1 MSEACPCGS
10 SSYAACCGPRHSGL
24 RPAETAEALMRSRY
38 AAYALGL
45 GDYLVATN
53 ARPARPGESA
63 ELTAWGK
70 SVAWVGLA
78 VEAVHSG
85 EATDDAGVVQFSA
98 RFLEAGALVTLAER
112 SRFSRVTGAWRYVEG
127 TSDVRREKLVR
138 NAPCPCGS
146 GRKAKQCHL

>member
-1 MSEACPCGS
+1 MCAAVEDEDEQKKKQNKGAIVSVSSEVYHERQRLQLCGVHCVNNVLQRRAYTQAS
-10 SSYAACCGPRHSGL
+10 FDVLCEELSPSKGWMQINPH
-24 RPAETAEALMRSRY
+24 RS
-38 AAYALGL
+38 ALGL

-112 SRFSRVTGAWRYVEG
+112 
-127 TSDVRREKLVR
+127 
-138 NAPCPCGS
+138 
-146 GRKAKQCHL
+146 